1 MVKYILYPMMLALA
15 LSLATPGLCA
25 AKKDGGDIRAIRAGR
40 HKGFHRLVIALRR
53 KAAYRMKKTKRAL
66 EIDILNVD
74 SRSLRGGFAGT
85 EFFRVKKISTA
96 LKEGAPLTT
105 IDITLLGPA
114 VIRDRLVADPYKII
128 VDMYP
133 VKKPKPHVK
142 KKRPVV
148 KRVKKKTA
156 VLKTTPAK
164 ILRNKVRDKKYS
176 KKSYHGSGH
185 KRAFAFNEGWRWIFR
200 KEAVRRL
207 KKSFYGNIADNG
219 LEILLEY
226 VPIKGGTA
234 WDDGAEARAYVK
246 ALAKHGYKARAA
258 TLKTIIALIKKEAD
272 LLVAERAIEKE
283 PYNNYTPIAHFLLA
297 SAYEREGFYPEAV
310 AYYGMAYDAKASKKL
325 KAHAAIGRGRA
336 LFFSGHPAKS
346 LKWFERAG
354 KEGSEEADGWLA
366 GSLLLKGEFRAAWAR
381 YRRLGPTKD
390 PLSLMGLG
398 DMKMMRGDYK
408 GAHLIFKGLKSRFME
423 EPFLRSFF
431 AVRSADAMLAAGSAT
446 AGLAGYKAVKKIS
459 KGEGLALSEMALADY
474 YSGEG
479 GKPLEAKALYK
490 EVAKSGSRGAGEAY
504 IRLAIVLEKLKEYGE
519 AMKTLDEISPEKKL
533 FTRREM
539 AGFLRSRIAFNWIKD
554 LYSKKKWLDT
564 AKVNFRY
571 GDWITFGKRAGNSL
585 RAGEALM
592 RLGLTPDAIRAL
604 NNAVNIGSKKIK
616 TKAVLLLTRLYL
628 DQRDGHAASAVLE
641 DLRSSS
647 PEAARLP
654 KWSAYYIEAQYL
666 KGNFKEVIR
675 LSRGKKEGPLVLLR
689 AAAYRGL
696 GMWPEAG
703 KSYAKARAL
712 FRKNKDKKRLL
723 EAETGYADSQFIARG
738 FTEAIDA
745 YNAAEAM
752 SANGP
757 AVTESWL
764 RYRLS
769 LSYSGAGMREKA
781 VNALKN
787 LKHSDR
793 SYGAWAE
800 ALQLAQRGGS

>member
-1 MVKYILYPMMLALA
+1 MVKYILYPMMLVLA
-15 LSLATPGLCA
+15 LSLAEPGLCA
-25 AKKDGGDIRAIRAGR
+25 AKQDGGDIRAIRAGR
-40 HKGFHRLVIALRR
+40 HKGFHRLVIVLSR
-53 KAAYRMKKTKRAL
+53 KAAYRIKKTKRAI
-66 EIDILNVD
+66 EIDILDVD

-85 EFFRVKKISTA
+85 KFFRVKKISTA

-105 IDITLLGPA
+105 MDISLRGPV
-114 VIRDRLVADPYKII
+114 VIRDRVAKRPYRIV

-133 VKKPKPHVK
+133 VKKAKRHVK
-142 KKRPVV
+142 KKTQVV
-148 KRVKKKTA
+148 TGVEKKTP
-156 VLKTTPAK
+156 VLKTTSAK
-164 ILRNKVRDKKYS
+164 ILSKKVTEKKYS
-176 KKSYHGSGH
+176 KKSYHGAGH
-185 KRAFAFNEGWRWIFR
+185 HRAFVFNEGWRWIFR
-200 KEAVRRL
+200 KEAVRHL
-207 KKSFYGNIADNG
+207 KESFYGNIADNG

-234 WDDGAEARAYVK
+234 WDDGAEADAYVK

-258 TLKTIIALIKKEAD
+258 TLKTIIALIKKEGD
-272 LLVAERAIEKE
+272 LIGAERVIVKE

-297 SAYEREGFYPEAV
+297 SAYEREGLYPEAV
-310 AYYGMAYDAKASKKL
+310 AYYGMAYEAKASKKL
-325 KAHAAIGRGRA
+325 KARAALGRGRV
-336 LFFSGHPAKS
+336 LFFSGHLAKS
-346 LKWFERAG
+346 LKWFKRAG
-354 KEGSEEADGWLA
+354 KEGSKEADGWLA
-366 GSLLLKGEFRAAWAR
+366 GSLLLKGEFRSAWAR
-381 YRRLGPTKD
+381 YRRFGVTKD

-431 AVRSADAMLAAGSAT
+431 AVRSADSMLAAGSVK
-446 AGLAGYKAVKKIS
+446 AGLAAYKAIKKIS

-474 YSGEG
+474 YSADG
-479 GKPLEAKALYK
+479 GKPLEAKALYR

-504 IRLAIVLEKLKEYGE
+504 IRLAIVLEELKEYGE

-539 AGFLRSRIAFNWIKD
+539 AGFLRSRIAFNWVKD
-554 LYSKKKWLDT
+554 LYSQKKWLDT

-604 NNAVNIGSKKIK
+604 NNAVNIGSKEIK

-628 DQRDGHAASAVLE
+628 DQRDGVAASAVLE

-647 PEAARLP
+647 PEAARAP

-666 KGNFKEVIR
+666 NGNFKEVIR
-675 LSRGKKEGPLVLLR
+675 LSRGKKSGPLILMR
-689 AAAYRGL
+689 AAAYRRL
-696 GMWPEAG
+696 GMWPEARE
-703 KSYAKARAL
+703 SYARARDL

-745 YNAAEAM
+745 YNAAEGTA
-752 SANGP
+752 ANGH

-781 VNALKN
+781 VNALKD

-800 ALQLAQRGGS
+800 ALQMAQRGGS